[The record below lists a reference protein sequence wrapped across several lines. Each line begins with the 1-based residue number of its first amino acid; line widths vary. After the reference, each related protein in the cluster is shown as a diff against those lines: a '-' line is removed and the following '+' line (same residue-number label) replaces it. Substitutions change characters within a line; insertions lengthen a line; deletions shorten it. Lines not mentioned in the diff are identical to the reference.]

1 MPESEEVEGAGLS
14 SDNWAAR
21 MEAHEK
27 RKHANPVDTVP
38 KPDLSKQE
46 WKLKLPDA
54 RPGP

>member
-14 SDNWAAR
+14 SDSWAAR

-46 WKLKLPDA
+46 WKLKLPDV
-54 RPGP
+54 R